1 MKSSVLLLQCASSL
15 TGLGLICEDVQEEM
29 LCVCA
34 CVYVLVHVCVC
45 FKQIWM
51 NYMVPNLSLEA

>member
-45 FKQIWM
+45 FKQI
-51 NYMVPNLSLEA
+51 